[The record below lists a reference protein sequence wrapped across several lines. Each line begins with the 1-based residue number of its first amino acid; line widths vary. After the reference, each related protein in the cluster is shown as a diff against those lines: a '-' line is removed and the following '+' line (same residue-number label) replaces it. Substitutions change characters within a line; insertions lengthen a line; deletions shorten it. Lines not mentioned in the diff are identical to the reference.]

1 MASNFPFPFIFS
13 TISLL
18 PTRTKIIPLT
28 QDSDL
33 LRALKKV
40 RPDHKFIDEF
50 SDENVRDVSKV
61 ANERAEELLK
71 AMGRP
76 GWTSLEDSLKANVEG
91 L

>member
-1 MASNFPFPFIFS
+1 MASKFPFPFS
-13 TISLL
+13 TPSLL
-18 PTRTKIIPLT
+18 PTKIKSTPLT
-28 QDSDL
+28 RHSDL

-71 AMGRP
+71 ALGRP
-76 GWTSLEDSLKANVEG
+76 GWTSLEDSVKSNVEG